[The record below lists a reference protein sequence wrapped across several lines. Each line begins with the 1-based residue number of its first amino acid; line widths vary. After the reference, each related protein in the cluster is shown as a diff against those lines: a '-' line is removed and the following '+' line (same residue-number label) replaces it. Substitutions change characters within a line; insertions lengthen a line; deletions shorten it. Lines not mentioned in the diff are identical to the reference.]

1 MRRSIFQWLIRS
13 ARAATATALALMLA
27 TGYAQARDESDDSD
41 SSSASSASDSSSNDS
56 NQSSDRDRSGSDRDS
71 EDNDRNLQRQRNTSS
86 NSHHQAALGVVLYPN
101 TLEIRRVMPGSPADE
116 AGLRRNDDILTV
128 DGQRVNSPDQLIRL
142 IRQAGDDERVK
153 IVVLRDGEHK
163 TLRATLSSREE
174 IFGQRGGEGDEQQY
188 ASASNGGGNR
198 QYSRSP
204 QQYDRGEYGQWND
217 NAYQGRGY
225 QGGYGMGN
233 QGYARQSNEYGG
245 YNQQGYGQQGYGQQG
260 YGQQGYGQ
268 QGYGQQGYGQQG
280 YARQGGYHNQGYDSS
295 YGAPPEGYR
304 EDDDRFAHYRRNRR
318 GALGVTLD
326 EDARGPVRVNHV
338 YRGGPADEAGLRPGD
353 EIFAVD
359 GREIR
364 STEDLLRVL
373 ASKHPREQVRLQ
385 IDRNG
390 RERTIRATM
399 GSPDEVFA
407 NEDQERGYRMTR
419 SQGQGYRQ
427 GEYDGGYYDGNQGRG
442 RNGQYDEYDNQR

>member
-1 MRRSIFQWLIRS
+1 MRRSIFQWLT
-13 ARAATATALALMLA
+13 RAAHAAAATSLALMLA
-27 TGYAQARDESDDSD
+27 TGYAQARDESDDSN
-41 SSSASSASDSSSNDS
+41 SSSASSSNDS
-56 NQSSDRDRSGSDRDS
+56 SANDSDQSSERDRSRSDRDS
-71 EDNDRNLQRQRNTSS
+71 GDNDRDSQRERNASS

-101 TLEIRRVMPGSPADE
+101 TLEIRRVMPNSPADE

-128 DGQRVNSPDQLIRL
+128 DGKRVNSPDQLIRL

-174 IFGQRGGEGDEQQY
+174 IFGQRGGQGDEQQF
-188 ASASNGGGNR
+188 ASGANGGGNR

-225 QGGYGMGN
+225 QGGYAMGN
-233 QGYARQSNEYGG
+233 QGYARQGNEYGG

-268 QGYGQQGYGQQG
+268 QGYGQQGY
-280 YARQGGYHNQGYDSS
+280 ARQGGYNTQGYDSS

-304 EDDDRFAHYRRNRR
+304 EEDDRFAHYRRNRR

-326 EDARGPVRVNHV
+326 EDARGPVRINHV

-407 NEDQERGYRMTR
+407 DEGREPGYRMTR
-419 SQGQGYRQ
+419 SQNQGYDR
-427 GEYDGGYYDGNQGRG
+427 GEYDGGYQSRG
-442 RNGQYDEYDNQR
+442 RMYDEYDNQR

>member
-1 MRRSIFQWLIRS
+1 MRRSIFQWLIRG
-13 ARAATATALALMLA
+13 ARAATATGLALMLA

-41 SSSASSASDSSSNDS
+41 SSSASSASDSSSSDS
-56 NQSSDRDRSGSDRDS
+56 NQNSDRDRSRSDRDS
-71 EDNDRNLQRQRNTSS
+71 EDNDRDSQRDRNSS
-86 NSHHQAALGVVLYPN
+86 NNSHHQAALGVVLYPN
-101 TLEIRRVMPGSPADE
+101 TLEIRRVMPNSPADE

-128 DGQRVNSPDQLIRL
+128 NGQRVNSPDQLIRL

-174 IFGQRGGEGDEQQY
+174 IFGQRGGQGDEQQF
-188 ASASNGGGNR
+188 ASGANGGGNR

-204 QQYDRGEYGQWND
+204 QQYDRGDYGQWND

-233 QGYARQSNEYGG
+233 QGYARQGNEYGG
-245 YNQQGYGQQGYGQQG
+245 YNQQGYGQQGYNQQG
-260 YGQQGYGQ
+260 YVQQGYN
-268 QGYGQQGYGQQG
+268 QQGYGQQG
-280 YARQGGYHNQGYDSS
+280 YARQGGYNNQGYDSS

-304 EDDDRFAHYRRNRR
+304 EEDDRFAHYRRNRR

-326 EDARGPVRVNHV
+326 EDARGPVRINHV

-399 GSPDEVFA
+399 GSPEEVFA
-407 NEDQERGYRMTR
+407 DEGREPGYRMTR
-419 SQGQGYRQ
+419 SQGQGYDRG
-427 GEYDGGYYDGNQGRG
+427 GEYDGGYQSRG
-442 RNGQYDEYDNQR
+442 RMYDEYDNQR

>member
-1 MRRSIFQWLIRS
+1 MRRSIFQWLICA
-13 ARAATATALALMLA
+13 ARAATATGLALMLA
-27 TGYAQARDESDDSD
+27 SGYAQAGDESDNSD
-41 SSSASSASDSSSNDS
+41 SSNASSASDSSSNDS
-56 NQSSDRDRSGSDRDS
+56 NQSSDRDRSRSDRDS
-71 EDNDRNLQRQRNTSS
+71 EDNNRDSQRDRNSS
-86 NSHHQAALGVVLYPN
+86 SDSHHQAALGVVLYPN
-101 TLEIRRVMPGSPADE
+101 TLEVRRVMPNSPADE
-116 AGLRRNDDILTV
+116 AGLRRSDDILTV
-128 DGQRVNSPDQLIRL
+128 NGQRVNSPDQLVRL

-174 IFGQRGGEGDEQQY
+174 IFGQRGQQDEEQF
-188 ASASNGGGNR
+188 ASGANRAGSR

-204 QQYDRGEYGQWND
+204 QQYDRAEYGMWNED
-217 NAYQGRGY
+217 AYQGRGY
-225 QGGYGMGN
+225 QGGYGTGN
-233 QGYARQSNEYGG
+233 QGYARQDYGYGG
-245 YNQQGYGQQGYGQQG
+245 NNQQGYGQQGYGQQG

-268 QGYGQQGYGQQG
+268 QGYGRQG
-280 YARQGGYHNQGYDSS
+280 YARQGGYNNQGYNSS
-295 YGAPPEGYR
+295 YGMPPEGYR
-304 EDDDRFAHYRRNRR
+304 EEDDRFAHYRRNRR

-326 EDARGPVRVNHV
+326 EDSRGPVRINHV

-373 ASKHPREQVRLQ
+373 AGKHPREQIRLE

-407 NEDQERGYRMTR
+407 EEGREPGYRMTR
-419 SQGQGYRQ
+419 SQSQGYDRG
-427 GEYDGGYYDGNQGRG
+427 GEYDGGYQSRG
-442 RNGQYDEYDNQR
+442 RLYDEYDNQR